1 MKLGSSTFHA
11 YAQTLR
17 RVFWAEFIED
27 QIKVTR
33 TAQFRANLVANPYD
47 EQQSNLLPHMEYFRH
62 RATNSSGDN

>member
-27 QIKVTR
+27 QIKMTR
-33 TAQFRANLVANPYD
+33 TAQFRANLVTNPYS
-47 EQQSNLLPHMEYFRH
+47 EQQSNLLPHLDYHRH
-62 RATNSSGDN
+62 RASNTNGGT